1 MFDFTGGLSLKVFL
15 SWYADPPDP
24 PYWLWIKELDGIVVS
39 LHSLIKRK
47 TLLDA
52 VTLRGLRR
60 FIGCDKTIIVDSLPF
75 SLFSNLNSHVEPLQS
90 WILYTQRLLGADI
103 LVHRDIPLINASENV
118 RDKLLRRTMLNAEHA
133 LRVAEKLGIDIM
145 LVAQGWDIDS
155 YTMCARYYRDLGA
168 KYVAIGSLVPKRG
181 NTEFVKK
188 VTKRVREILGRSAHL
203 HLLGIANLSVALKL
217 NKYVDSV
224 DVSTPIR
231 AAMARNV
238 LIEMNGR
245 LRRVNLNIIGEQ
257 QLYELLEKVNK
268 DLPHELRKAKSVR
281 DIIRL
286 LAIYNAYVL
295 INLLKRST

>member
-1 MFDFTGGLSLKVFL
+1 LKVFL

-39 LHSLIKRK
+39 LHSFIKRK

-133 LRVAEKLGIDIM
+133 LRIAEKLNVDIM
-145 LVAQGWDIDS
+145 LVVQGWDIDS

-181 NTEFVKK
+181 DTEFVKK
-188 VTKRVREILGRSAHL
+188 VTKSVREILGRSAHL
-203 HLLGIANLSVALKL
+203 HLLGIANPSVALKL

-268 DLPHELRKAKSVR
+268 DLPHELRKAKSIR

-286 LAIYNAYVL
+286 LAIYNAHVL

>member
-39 LHSLIKRK
+39 LHSFIKRK

-75 SLFSNLNSHVEPLQS
+75 SLFSSLNSHVEPLQS

-133 LRVAEKLGIDIM
+133 LRVAEKLSVDIM
-145 LVAQGWDIDS
+145 LVVQGWDIDS

-203 HLLGIANLSVALKL
+203 HLLGIANPSVVLKL
-217 NKYVDSV
+217 NKCVDSV

-257 QLYELLEKVNK
+257 QLYELLEKVSK
-268 DLPHELRKAKSVR
+268 DLSHELGKAKGVR

>member
-39 LHSLIKRK
+39 LHSFKRK

-60 FIGCDKTIIVDSLPF
+60 FIGCDKAIIVDSPPF
-75 SLFSNLNSHVEPLQS
+75 SLFSSLNSHVEPLQS

-133 LRVAEKLGIDIM
+133 LRVAEKLSVDIM
-145 LVAQGWDIDS
+145 LVVQGWDIDS

-181 NTEFVKK
+181 NTEFIEK
-188 VTKRVREILGRSAHL
+188 VTKCVREILGRSAHL
-203 HLLGIANLSVALKL
+203 HLLGIANPSVALKL
-217 NKYVDSV
+217 NKYVDSI

-231 AAMARNV
+231 AAIARNV
-238 LIEMNGR
+238 LIEMNGG

-257 QLYELLEKVNK
+257 QLYELLEKVSK
-268 DLPHELRKAKSVR
+268 DLSHELRKAKGVR